1 MQIDP
6 MYFLIFT
13 IVTFVSFIIVS
24 YFANLYFK
32 RDEQIEKNAKEIV
45 NSYLSFLSEKLKL
58 HQNSVIKYIKSR
70 TEFLEKFEEDFF
82 ENFEKMQNSQKNIQ
96 NDIENLM
103 DKLEVYEKQF
113 RKQNL
118 KIIELQN
125 MINERNGIINYKNNK
140 IAKLQNKIN
149 ALEDEIRLRRNV
161 DGD

>member
-1 MQIDP
+1 MQ
-6 MYFLIFT
+6 
-13 IVTFVSFIIVS
+13 S
-24 YFANLYFK
+24 
-32 RDEQIEKNAKEIV
+32 
-45 NSYLSFLSEKLKL
+45 
-58 HQNSVIKYIKSR
+58 
-70 TEFLEKFEEDFF
+70 
-82 ENFEKMQNSQKNIQ
+82 SQKNIQ